1 MSGSEKMS
9 YEVAVVGMA
18 GRFPKAATLDEFWRN
33 LRDGVEGVSFFSDA
47 ELEAAAG
54 GKGSQSTGKV
64 SFSSFSITKKM
75 DKASP
80 IFFQN

>member
-1 MSGSEKMS
+1 MTAQDKDQRETQMEKT
-9 YEVAVVGMA
+9 EL
-18 GRFPKAATLDEFWRN
+18 T
-33 LRDGVEGVSFFSDA
+33 DA